1 MGRLILGRSLLL
13 FKLTLV
19 AWLRPN
25 NKVVT
30 SQTIKFNIHLPG
42 IIPHLGRTWLLTNSA
57 DAEGLVRHLDGL
69 LACKLRQRTHGLGF
83 CVGHGLGAT
92 LAANFNELFAW
103 ALHLGSILTIH
114 LLHLYLL
121 DYFF

>member
-19 AWLRPN
+19 AWLRP
-25 NKVVT
+25 
-30 SQTIKFNIHLPG
+30 G
-42 IIPHLGRTWLLTNSA
+42 IIPHLSRTWLLTNSA

-83 CVGHGLGAT
+83 CVGHGLGAA

-114 LLHLYLL
+114 LHASILRRVLL
-121 DYFF
+121 LLE